1 MMLII
6 KTLLNDNDVEDG
18 DTFSK
23 VWEYWQPGTYST
35 ADKYLQDFSLK
46 YKTLQNQTLQN
57 TICRQIICMAL
68 QTDGL
73 KLYLSQVQQIVN
85 CNDSDL

>member
-35 ADKYLQDFSLK
+35 ADKYLGVLSNMFLVSFFEFPQKIGILEFS
-46 YKTLQNQTLQN
+46 
-57 TICRQIICMAL
+57 
-68 QTDGL
+68 
-73 KLYLSQVQQIVN
+73 
-85 CNDSDL
+85 